1 MDVLSVIG
9 YVGGAIGVIVGV
21 VGYFAGQRKTSNAEV
36 EKRARFEGS
45 MEAQLKQVIEKLD
58 KIEDKLSK
66 NTDALY
72 AEIDKAIS
80 EHERRYHSDK

>member
-1 MDVLSVIG
+1 MDVLPIIG

-21 VGYFAGQRKTSNAEV
+21 VGYFGGQRKTSNAEV
-36 EKRARFEGS
+36 EKRAHFEGT
-45 MEAQLKQVIEKLD
+45 MEAKLEQISEQLN

-72 AEIDKAIS
+72 AEIDKAIA